1 MKKKKLMSND
11 DIEKK
16 SNKPKKIDIDLY
28 KLFKLVTRVIRPEVP
43 YMEKQQNSIPK
54 KSNIK

>member
-1 MKKKKLMSND
+1 MSND

-16 SNKPKKIDIDLY
+16 SNKPKKIDINLY

-54 KSNIK
+54 NQISNDE